1 MLKILVN
8 LKLSKNPNYVKVRK
22 LIIVK
27 LLVLVLK
34 IEKNLKKIQN
44 WNVKGEK

>member
-34 IEKNLKKIQN
+34 IEKN
-44 WNVKGEK
+44 